1 MAMIVAA
8 PVALVPWSWDAHA
21 EEAGEADRKIRFN
34 IPSQALSTALIAYAE
49 QAKVQLI
56 VPAEAL
62 AGLKA
67 MTLSGEFDA
76 QTALRA
82 LLAQSNLGFEVTG
95 PRTITV
101 RRKSAQ

>member
-1 MAMIVAA
+1 MAILVAA
-8 PVALVPWSWDAHA
+8 PVAFVPWSRSAHA
-21 EEAGEADRKIRFN
+21 EEAGDADRKIRFD

-49 QAKVQLI
+49 QANVQLI

-62 AGLKA
+62 AGLTA
-67 MTLSGEFDA
+67 MALRGEFDA
-76 QTALRA
+76 KTALGT

-101 RRKSAQ
+101 RRKSVQ

>member
-1 MAMIVAA
+1 MAMLVAA
-8 PVALVPWSWDAHA
+8 PVALVAWSRDAHA
-21 EEAGEADRKIRFN
+21 EEAGDADRKIRFD
-34 IPSQALSTALIAYAE
+34 IPSQSLSTALLAYAE
-49 QAKVQLI
+49 QANVQLI

-67 MTLSGEFDA
+67 IALSGEFDA

-101 RRKSAQ
+101 MRKSAQ